1 MNSLRA
7 SLTRREAIRTAM
19 AAGLITVLPAR
30 LWADDPANVRERVTL
45 VLVNDLDRMGDVK
58 GRGGHAKLAAV
69 AKAERARGNTLL
81 IHAGD
86 ALSPSILSGFDKG
99 FHIIE
104 MLNRIRP
111 DVFTPGNHDFD
122 HGGDNFRARVEQ
134 ATFDVVAANI
144 FERDG
149 RPVARLK
156 PVKIVEV
163 GKVRVGFVGVTTE
176 ETAYLSKPDDIGFK
190 PAVEVAAEVARK
202 LRADGADI
210 VVAVTHIGFADD
222 MKLVRDGAADV
233 VLSGHDH
240 NLVTFW
246 NGKVALIESA
256 SQADY
261 VTPVDLDIEITHEGG
276 RKRVS
281 FTPVVRPIDTRAV
294 EPDAEIAAM
303 IAGYE
308 AELDKELSVV
318 IGKTETPLDTRSSLM
333 RSQETA
339 FGNFVCDAMREA
351 VAADICIT
359 NGGGVRANRQYAAG
373 SDITRRVVLEEL
385 PFGNKTVLL
394 EVSGKSIRETL
405 EHGFTG
411 DGTFPQVS
419 GLVVRA
425 DPARP
430 AGQRVLSVLKD
441 GAPLADDQTYKLA
454 TNDYM
459 ARGGDGFV
467 ALKSSRVLIDALAGQ
482 YMSGHVLAYIRR
494 SGSIA
499 PRVEGRILLGP

>member
-1 MNSLRA
+1 MGENSPA
-7 SLTRREAIRTAM
+7 FSRREAIRAAI
-19 AAGLITVLPAR
+19 AAGLVTILPAHAR
-30 LWADDPANVRERVTL
+30 ADDASVRERVTL

-122 HGGDNFRARVEQ
+122 HGGDNFRARVRQ

-149 RPVARLK
+149 SPVAGLK
-156 PVKIVEV
+156 QSKIVEV

-176 ETAYLSKPDDIGFK
+176 ETLYLSKPDDIGFT
-190 PAVEVAAEVARK
+190 PAVAVAADRARK

-246 NGKVALIESA
+246 NGKVALVESA

-261 VTPVDLDIEITHEGG
+261 VTPVDLDIEVTHEGD
-276 RKRVS
+276 RRRVS
-281 FTPVVRPIDTRAV
+281 FTPVVRPIDTRGIV
-294 EPDAEIAAM
+294 PDAEIAQM

-308 AELDKELSVV
+308 AELDKELAIVV
-318 IGKTETPLDTRSSLM
+318 GTTETPLDTRSSLM
-333 RSQETA
+333 RREETA
-339 FGNFVCDAMREA
+339 FGNLVCDAMREA

-373 SDITRRVVLEEL
+373 AEITRRIVLEEL

-394 EVSGKSIRETL
+394 EVSGKVIRETL

-425 DPARP
+425 DPSRP
-430 AGQRVLSVLKD
+430 AGQRVISVTIG
-441 GAPLADDQTYKLA
+441 GAPIADDGVYKLA

-459 ARGGDGFV
+459 ARGGDGFA
-467 ALKSSRVLIDALAGQ
+467 ALKSARVLIDGLAGQ
-482 YMSGHVLAYIRR
+482 YMSGHVMAHIRKAGR
-494 SGSIA
+494 IA